1 VIVGNT
7 VMGNANGIT
16 IVAGAEGN
24 VVVSNVVVGNP
35 PAEVS
40 VSQPATAGVDIRNLA
55 RPGSNI
61 FESNV
66 CLTPVN
72 AECSTAGAPLL
83 PR

>member
-7 VMGNANGIT
+7 VVGNANGIT

-24 VVVSNVVVGNP
+24 VFANNLVVGNP
-35 PAEVS
+35 PVEVS
-40 VSQPATAGVDIRNLA
+40 VTQPATAGVDIRNLA

-72 AECSTAGAPLL
+72 AECSTTGNPLL